1 MNLKQLNTIGSGA
14 YFPIQLEEVKDENGN
29 VEMALQPDGTQVPK
43 VRWGMLYGDVR
54 LIKQNLIAILTFQIG
69 QRFRQE
75 YFGCRI
81 WECIEEPNTQ
91 ALEYLLRDFIRDG
104 IENWEPRIQ
113 KISVEFERSYDKIH
127 ITIKFQINNSK
138 RVEDLNFEYN
148 PVNNII
154 NAY

>member
-91 ALEYLLRDFIRDG
+91 ALAFLVKDFLKKAISTYETRITFKGLNMRLEGTKLFIEMNYVINQTGSQQVLG
-104 IENWEPRIQ
+104 I
-113 KISVEFERSYDKIH
+113 SYDR
-127 ITIKFQINNSK
+127 S
-138 RVEDLNFEYN
+138 E
-148 PVNNII
+148 NILKP
-154 NAY
+154 Y